1 MKNDA
6 DKVIYVGKA
15 VSLKNRVS
23 QYFRKSGHTD
33 LKVSAMVS
41 NVSYFD
47 YIVTDSEMEALIL
60 ENNLIKEYN
69 PPYNIL
75 LRDDKTY
82 PYVKV
87 TVQEEFPRVIK
98 TRKVRM
104 VANTSVHIQMCLP

>member
-1 MKNDA
+1 MKNAA

-23 QYFRKSGHTD
+23 QYFRKSGHID

-87 TVQEEFPRVIK
+87 TVQEELSK
-98 TRKVRM
+98 QEK
-104 VANTSVHIQMCLP
+104 

>member
-1 MKNDA
+1 MKEQIEILIKTLPSSPGVYLMKNDA

-23 QYFRKSGHTD
+23 QYFRKSGHID

-47 YIVTDSEMEALIL
+47 YIVTDSEMEALIV

-69 PPYNIL
+69 PP
-75 LRDDKTY
+75 
-82 PYVKV
+82 
-87 TVQEEFPRVIK
+87 
-98 TRKVRM
+98 
-104 VANTSVHIQMCLP
+104 